1 MEKWGAKAAFINA
14 VMKREDEIYI
24 KQPAGHEI
32 PGTEGMVCKLIKA
45 LYGLHQS
52 AAAWQ
57 DHLNV
62 YFKKAGFRP
71 YHKDQS
77 VYYCWTEDRQGFCI
91 VGTHVDDMLPVYN
104 EKGRG
109 LRDHLWETLTKGMVL
124 TNDGNVDWMLKTR
137 VQHDAEQGVTKI
149 SQGAYTEEVLKRF
162 GCWDGVKVA
171 KTPAFLSGE
180 GGDMEEEDFPKT
192 EMEKKEME
200 DKYPFQ
206 QAIGCLW
213 WLVSISRCDILVAT
227 QKAAKYISRP
237 SEKLW
242 RWILRIFQYLRGTV
256 QQGLVYTRPD
266 MEMVTEGQLRFVP
279 RNGTL
284 TGAAD
289 SSFADCEG
297 KRTTLGICVK
307 AMGNLMDYQTKT
319 STRVLLSSTEAECM
333 ALVLFW
339 KQQTWLKHLMEEM
352 LLFDLGKPT
361 LVKEDNTSAQAL
373 AGKGP
378 SKRSRYFDMD
388 FYLMKEEVEKGNM
401 EIQRIDTESNE
412 ADFFTKSL
420 PSPAFVKHRDSLMG
434 SEKLQNF
441 FVKGYG
447 L

>member
-1 MEKWGAKAAFINA
+1 
-14 VMKREDEIYI
+14 
-24 KQPAGHEI
+24 
-32 PGTEGMVCKLIKA
+32 
-45 LYGLHQS
+45 
-52 AAAWQ
+52 
-57 DHLNV
+57 
-62 YFKKAGFRP
+62 
-71 YHKDQS
+71 
-77 VYYCWTEDRQGFCI
+77 
-91 VGTHVDDMLPVYN
+91 
-104 EKGRG
+104 
-109 LRDHLWETLTKGMVL
+109 
-124 TNDGNVDWMLKTR
+124 
-137 VQHDAEQGVTKI
+137 
-149 SQGAYTEEVLKRF
+149 
-162 GCWDGVKVA
+162 
-171 KTPAFLSGE
+171 
-180 GGDMEEEDFPKT
+180 MEEEDFPKT

-242 RWILRIFQYLRGTV
+242 KWILRIFHYIRGTV
-256 QQGLVYTRPD
+256 HHGLVYTRPE

-279 RNGTL
+279 RDRTL

-289 SSFADCEG
+289 SSFADCEK
-297 KRTTLGICVK
+297 KRTTLGMYVK

-352 LLFDLGKPT
+352 LLFDLSQPT

-388 FYLMKEEVEKGNM
+388 FYLMKERLEEKEM
-401 EIQRIDTESNE
+401 EIQRTDTENNE
-412 ADFFTKSL
+412 ADFFTKAL
-420 PSPAFVKHRDSLMG
+420 PSPAFIKHRDSLMG
-434 SEKLQNF
+434 RKDLQDF
-441 FVKGYG
+441 FMK
-447 L
+447 